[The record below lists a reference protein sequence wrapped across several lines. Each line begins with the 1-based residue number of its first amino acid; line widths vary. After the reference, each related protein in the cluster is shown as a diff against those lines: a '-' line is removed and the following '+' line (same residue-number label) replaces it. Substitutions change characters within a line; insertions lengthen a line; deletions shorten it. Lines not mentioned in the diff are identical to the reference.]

1 MLLTESNIC
10 RRNSVFLPQKDRQ
23 QKTKKSMAAIKTVLG
38 ERKRDKIAKAALN
51 ALQGAGDVDPDPD
64 PDAGEEKKREI
75 EASE

>member
-64 PDAGEEKKREI
+64 AGEEKKREI